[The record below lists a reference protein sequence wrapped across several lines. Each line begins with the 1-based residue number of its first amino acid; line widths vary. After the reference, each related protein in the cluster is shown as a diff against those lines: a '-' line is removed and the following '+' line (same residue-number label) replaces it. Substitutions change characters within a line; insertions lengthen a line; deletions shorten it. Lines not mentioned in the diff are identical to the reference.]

1 MGRGSLPVV
10 AWWTSQPPSP
20 GHACRWLCCQR
31 YTRVPYWC
39 SCKPQQWKKQ
49 INNDRNF
56 SWRRP
61 TGQSV
66 KILESGSRHQCSSP
80 YLGGNHLLP
89 SPKVSGW
96 WAQDLVLK
104 ERGRTGPVCC
114 MALKY
119 RAVKLDPLHAW
130 PVTQTAC
137 MKWLKLISMLTNNE
151 RPWFFFPSW
160 SEVRQKKPFLH
171 MLKVKKCWCFRN
183 FHWFLHDWKC
193 LERTVAIRN
202 WSNIPG
208 TPVNFQIWY
217 FSLFQSLSHD
227 WQRQGAVERLAATQ
241 SWYIHQTSLC
251 VLKVFF
257 PSMLILN
264 PLDFLCCSQAEGRIT
279 GGCLV
284 QPNIVDSIRFQPDL
298 MLIQLL
304 HSSVSISLWL
314 EMLGKH
320 CYYGECKSD
329 FWYFNWPPDP
339 LLSHFHSLGHN
350 CQIQRVDWG
359 CPLEQL
365 NALHDCTQSNTR
377 PLSCFC
383 FLGGEACSS

>member
-151 RPWFFFPSW
+151 RPCFFFSLGQRYDKTSHFYTCW
-160 SEVRQKKPFLH
+160 RWKSAGVFETFTDFSMTGNAWKELLLLGIEVTFLV
-171 MLKVKKCWCFRN
+171 LQSISRFGI
-183 FHWFLHDWKC
+183 FHFFKAFLMTGRDKEQWKG
-193 LERTVAIRN
+193 LQ
-202 WSNIPG
+202 P
-208 TPVNFQIWY
+208 
-217 FSLFQSLSHD
+217 
-227 WQRQGAVERLAATQ
+227 
-241 SWYIHQTSLC
+241 
-251 VLKVFF
+251 
-257 PSMLILN
+257 LN
-264 PLDFLCCSQAEGRIT
+264 PGAFTRHHYVYSRYFFQA
-279 GGCLV
+279 C
-284 QPNIVDSIRFQPDL
+284 
-298 MLIQLL
+298 
-304 HSSVSISLWL
+304 
-314 EMLGKH
+314 
-320 CYYGECKSD
+320 
-329 FWYFNWPPDP
+329 
-339 LLSHFHSLGHN
+339 
-350 CQIQRVDWG
+350 
-359 CPLEQL
+359 
-365 NALHDCTQSNTR
+365 
-377 PLSCFC
+377 
-383 FLGGEACSS
+383 